1 MFYFEA
7 QSKSYKTNC
16 TFVISTKISA
26 THHRAGQLKVSF
38 LRPLIF
44 NSSFVCDCGFDRILY
59 TSTGYTLGGIS
70 FHRSS
75 HMFGCVGFSRT
86 TQTLHLI
93 YFLPSSVLSL
103 CLLFLLFFI
112 SYFSLILSM
121 LYRLF
126 IFTYFLLLPSIISI
140 LQRKR
145 GIFISFYACL

>member
-16 TFVISTKISA
+16 SFVISMKIPA
-26 THHRAGQLKVSF
+26 AHRRAGQLKASF

-44 NSSFVCDCGFDRILY
+44 NSSFVYDCGFDRLLY

-103 CLLFLLFFI
+103 CLLLLFFFI
-112 SYFSLILSM
+112 SFFPNIVYV
-121 LYRLF
+121 YRLF
-126 IFTYFLLLPSIISI
+126 IFIYFLLLSSIISI
-140 LQRKR
+140 L
-145 GIFISFYACL
+145 